1 MTEREI
7 RIQALKKMADFER
20 RSYKEEVNKLADFSL
35 DNRLISSFLKLQF
48 PCSNYSKNTPIC
60 WYPAAGLDFSLLAQ
74 EIGIPSDPQDIIKT
88 FIFNDL
94 SYSFWEEQG
103 ELANTCS
110 LHYNYPDPD
119 PFILGCPTIFLGFES
134 MIHFHENGK
143 VVIFVK
149 ADIRHLEN
157 ELITH
162 GIPIDLVAF
171 LHAGILM
178 DDAPRELARLG
189 VKFYL
194 GDPPYF
200 EAKPDYQLLDIPD
213 APMFFLR
220 DHQIPPLNY
229 RIQKIQAV

>member
-1 MTEREI
+1 MTDREK
-7 RIQALKKMADFER
+7 RIQALRNLAELPKKN
-20 RSYKEEVNKLADFSL
+20 YKEVVNKLADFL
-35 DNRLISSFLKLQF
+35 FDNRLFYSLLKLQF

-74 EIGIPSDPQDIIKT
+74 EIIIPSHPNDKIKT

-94 SYSFWEEQG
+94 GYDFSEECD
-103 ELANTCS
+103 ELTNSCS
-110 LHYNYPDPD
+110 LLYFNPPDPSVQGYH
-119 PFILGCPTIFLGFES
+119 ITFLGFES

-149 ADIRHLEN
+149 ADIRHFEN

-162 GIPIDLVAF
+162 GIPIELVAF

-194 GDPPYF
+194 GDPPCF
-200 EAKPDYQLLDIPD
+200 EAKPDFQLLDIPD

-229 RIQKIQAV
+229 RIQKIQSV

>member
-20 RSYKEEVNKLADFSL
+20 KSYKEEVNKLADFSF
-35 DNRLISSFLKLQF
+35 DNRLISSFLKIQF

-60 WYPAAGLDFSLLAQ
+60 WYPGGGLDFSLLAQ
-74 EIGIPSDPQDIIKT
+74 KIAILSEPKDNIKT
-88 FIFNDL
+88 YIYNDL
-94 SYSFWEEQG
+94 NYDFLEEQG
-103 ELANTCS
+103 ELGNSCS
-110 LHYNYPDPD
+110 LHYTNPPAPSVQGYH
-119 PFILGCPTIFLGFES
+119 ITFLGFES

-149 ADIRHLEN
+149 ADIRHIKN

-162 GIPIDLVAF
+162 GIPVDLVAF

-194 GDPPYF
+194 GDAPYI

>member
-1 MTEREI
+1 MTDREK
-7 RIQALKKMADFER
+7 RIQVLRNLDGNLHEFRKNAYTEAM
-20 RSYKEEVNKLADFSL
+20 NKLVEIVYENKSL
-35 DNRLISSFLKLQF
+35 FENLKPQL
-48 PCSNYSKNTPIC
+48 PSRDTPIC
-60 WYPAAGLDFSLLAQ
+60 WYPGAGLDFSLLAQ
-74 EIGIPSDPQDIIKT
+74 KIAIPSDPPKTIKT

-94 SYSFWEEQG
+94 NYEFLEAPG
-103 ELANTCS
+103 ELANSYS
-110 LHYNYPDPD
+110 LHYTNPPDPSVQGYH
-119 PFILGCPTIFLGFES
+119 ITFLGFES

-200 EAKPDYQLLDIPD
+200 EAKSDYQLLDIPD

-229 RIQKIQAV
+229 RIQKIQSV

>member
-20 RSYKEEVNKLADFSL
+20 KSYKEEVNKLADFSF
-35 DNRLISSFLKLQF
+35 DNRLISSFLKIQF

-74 EIGIPSDPQDIIKT
+74 EIIIPSRPNDKIKT

-94 SYSFWEEQG
+94 GYDFSEECD
-103 ELANTCS
+103 ELTISCS
-110 LHYNYPDPD
+110 LLYFNPPNPSVQGYH
-119 PFILGCPTIFLGFES
+119 ITFLGFES
-134 MIHFHENGK
+134 MIHFHENGN
-143 VVIFVK
+143 VVMFVK
-149 ADIRHLEN
+149 ADIRHLEK
-157 ELITH
+157 ELIAH
-162 GIPIDLVAF
+162 GIPIELVAF

-194 GDPPYF
+194 GDPPCF
-200 EAKPDYQLLDIPD
+200 EAKPDFQLLDIPD

-220 DHQIPPLNY
+220 DHHPPRLNY
-229 RIQKIQAV
+229 RIQKIQSV